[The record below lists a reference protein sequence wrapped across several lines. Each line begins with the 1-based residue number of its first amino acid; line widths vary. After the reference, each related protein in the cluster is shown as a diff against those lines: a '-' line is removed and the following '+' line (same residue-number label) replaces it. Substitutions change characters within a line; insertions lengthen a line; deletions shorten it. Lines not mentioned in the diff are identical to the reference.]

1 MQMAAIIS
9 FSIYLYNL
17 ASVHCSCIR
26 VWLLPFLNCLF
37 WLKPNE
43 SWGQLRPFV
52 TNFAFLACWFRLTV
66 CLFLLTVMTECCRA
80 ECTLYRVYVHYSTF
94 IEPQRQTRRSPLQGR
109 QRGRGRQSKT
119 ARLGRLGDWQVE
131 SRWLSTD
138 APDAQSERN
147 WAVVSLWPSVAI
159 LLTLHS
165 WVPPSSYCFV
175 CFALSLSSVWS
186 VAQTRNHWPWVP
198 WGELKGSPR
207 RPRFASTLSLIN
219 LHNAVTHTPRAP
231 NTLLYFLYLL
241 MHSLYRSLHF
251 LYYLQWL

>member
-9 FSIYLYNL
+9 SSTYNL

-66 CLFLLTVMTECCRA
+66 CLFLLTVMTECCGA

-94 IEPQRQTRRSPLQGR
+94 IEPQRQTWRSPLQGR
-109 QRGRGRQSKT
+109 QRGRDSR
-119 ARLGRLGDWQVE
+119 RLRDWADLETGKWWVAD
-131 SRWLSTD
+131 SALT

-159 LLTLHS
+159 SLTLHS

-175 CFALSLSSVWS
+175 CFALSLICLIGCAD
-186 VAQTRNHWPWVP
+186 AQP
-198 WGELKGSPR
+198 L
-207 RPRFASTLSLIN
+207 TLSAMGRTQRLAATPSIR
-219 LHNAVTHTPRAP
+219 LDAVADKFT
-231 NTLLYFLYLL
+231 
-241 MHSLYRSLHF
+241 
-251 LYYLQWL
+251 